1 MKSNKLQRQYN
12 YKSTTYLNIKY
23 RKKGYAEMLVYN
35 TCMVYKVYIQYII
48 YIYNIYIYIYIYD
61 TDTL

>member
-35 TCMVYKVYIQYII
+35 TYMVYKVYIQYI
-48 YIYNIYIYIYIYD
+48 YIYIYIYIYMIQ
-61 TDTL
+61 TLYKV